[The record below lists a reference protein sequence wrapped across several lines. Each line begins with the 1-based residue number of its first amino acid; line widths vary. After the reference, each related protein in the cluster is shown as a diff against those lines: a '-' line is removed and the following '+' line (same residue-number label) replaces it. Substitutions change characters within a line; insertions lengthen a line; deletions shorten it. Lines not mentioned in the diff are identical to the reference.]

1 MEDILLYFSL
11 KYKGQFDLLYKAL
24 ERKERVDESLKEE
37 LSKTIKSSYTTI
49 ISDDYPQQLK
59 YINCPPFV
67 LYYYGSLSLLDK
79 DCIAVIG
86 KRDCSEYGV
95 QATRVLVK
103 ELVKND
109 IVIVSGMAKGIDGIS
124 HRTAIRSKGH
134 TVAVLGSGI
143 DYPYPPMN
151 EDLYYVLKNELVLS
165 EYPGSTPP
173 RKDHFPKRNRIIAG
187 LSQKLLV
194 TEADLKSGTMITVGF
209 ALEQGKDVFAVPGR
223 VYDSKGCNALIQQGA
238 KLVMNVEDILE
249 E

>member
-1 MEDILLYFSL
+1 MVIQKVPVLSL
-11 KYKGQFDLLYKAL
+11 CFHNLTKRMQPNKAIIRI
-24 ERKERVDESLKEE
+24 ERK
-37 LSKTIKSSYTTI
+37 
-49 ISDDYPQQLK
+49 
-59 YINCPPFV
+59 
-67 LYYYGSLSLLDK
+67 LLNR
-79 DCIAVIG
+79 I
-86 KRDCSEYGV
+86 
-95 QATRVLVK
+95 
-103 ELVKND
+103 
-109 IVIVSGMAKGIDGIS
+109 
-124 HRTAIRSKGH
+124 
-134 TVAVLGSGI
+134 
-143 DYPYPPMN
+143 
-151 EDLYYVLKNELVLS
+151 YYVLKNELILS

>member
-11 KYKGQFDLLYKAL
+11 KYKGQFDLIYKAL

-37 LSKTIKSSYTTI
+37 LFKTIKSSYTT

-109 IVIVSGMAKGIDGIS
+109 IVIVSGMAKGIDGVS

-209 ALEQGKDVFAVPGR
+209 ALEQGEDVFAVPGR

-238 KLVMNVEDILE
+238 KLVINVEDILE

>member
-11 KYKGQFDLLYKAL
+11 KYKGQFDLIYKAL

-37 LSKTIKSSYTTI
+37 LFKTIKSSYTTI

-95 QATRVLVK
+95 QATRVIVK
-103 ELVKND
+103 EPVKND
-109 IVIVSGMAKGIDGIS
+109 IVIVSGMAKGIDGVS

-187 LSQKLLV
+187 LSKKLLV

-209 ALEQGKDVFAVPGR
+209 ALEQGKDVLAVPGR

>member
-11 KYKGQFDLLYKAL
+11 KYKGQFDQIYQAL

-37 LSKTIKSSYTTI
+37 LFATVKSSYTTI
-49 ISDDYPQQLK
+49 ISDDYPQHLK

-67 LYYYGSLSLLDK
+67 LYYYGSLSLLDG
-79 DCIAVIG
+79 DCIGVIG

-95 QATRVLVK
+95 QATRKLVEDLVK
-103 ELVKND
+103 QGK
-109 IVIVSGMAKGIDGIS
+109 VIVSGMAKGIDGVS
-124 HRTAIRSKGH
+124 HRVALKSRGH

-151 EDLYYVLKNELVLS
+151 EDLYYVMHNELIIS
-165 EYPGSTPP
+165 EYPGKTPP
-173 RKDHFPKRNRIIAG
+173 RKDYFPKRNRIIAG

-194 TEADLKSGTMITVGF
+194 TEADIKSGTMITVGF

-223 VYDSKGCNALIQQGA
+223 IYDSKGCNALIQQGA
-238 KLVMNVEDILE
+238 KLVMNVDDILE

>member
-11 KYKGQFDLLYKAL
+11 KYKGQFDLIYKAL

-37 LSKTIKSSYTTI
+37 LFKTIKSSYTTI

-109 IVIVSGMAKGIDGIS
+109 IVIVSGMAKGIDAQLFDQRDI
-124 HRTAIRSKGH
+124 
-134 TVAVLGSGI
+134 
-143 DYPYPPMN
+143 
-151 EDLYYVLKNELVLS
+151 
-165 EYPGSTPP
+165 
-173 RKDHFPKRNRIIAG
+173 
-187 LSQKLLV
+187 LSQCLV
-194 TEADLKSGTMITVGF
+194 VESII
-209 ALEQGKDVFAVPGR
+209 
-223 VYDSKGCNALIQQGA
+223 LIHR
-238 KLVMNVEDILE
+238 
-249 E
+249 

>member
-11 KYKGQFDLLYKAL
+11 KYHGQFDLIYRAL
-24 ERKERVDESLKEE
+24 ERKEAVDESLRKEL
-37 LSKTIKSSYTTI
+37 LSTLKSSYTTI
-49 ISDDYPQQLK
+49 LSDDYPKQLK

-79 DCIAVIG
+79 ECIGVIG

-95 QATRVLVK
+95 YATIKLVEDLVLEDK
-103 ELVKND
+103 
-109 IVIVSGMAKGIDGIS
+109 VIVSGMAKGIDGVS
-124 HRTAIRSKGH
+124 HRTALKQKGH

-151 EDLYYVLKNELVLS
+151 RDIYELLKKELVIS
-165 EYPGSTPP
+165 EYPGATPP
-173 RKDHFPKRNRIIAG
+173 KKDHFPKRNRIIAG
-187 LSQKLLV
+187 LCQKLLV
-194 TEADLKSGTMITVGF
+194 TEAEIKSGSMITVGF
-209 ALEQGKDVFAVPGR
+209 ALEQGKDVFALPGR
-223 VYDSKGCNALIQQGA
+223 IYDPKGCNTLIQQGA